1 MRAKVRGMT
10 LGEIAGE
17 ILLRLRRKFKRA
29 TSRDRIERAHIS
41 DRELQ
46 LALRKPLSDVAEQI
60 RHGKRTRLTEG
71 LKNAARTA
79 ALVKQLFPDSIDQTI
94 RAADEILHHRIRVFE
109 RVIDFGD
116 EIDWLADP
124 FTGIRWPMTHFT
136 RLQIVR
142 GDGSD
147 ARVAWELNRLHH
159 LTTLGR
165 AYLFTGDERY
175 TEEFLRQIASWNE
188 ANPTR
193 FGINWA
199 NAMEAAIR
207 AVNLIAAM
215 EMFRLSPLVTDKQ
228 VALLLKM
235 ILQHGRFIRANLEF
249 SYRAPSN
256 HYLSDLIGLF
266 AIGATIPDLKDS
278 RRWVKFSASG
288 LRFELM
294 RQVNADGVSY
304 EGTTGY
310 HRLVTEIFALFFT
323 LSRSVKI
330 SFPLTH
336 RHRLETMFR
345 FALHYIKPDNTAPM
359 LGDSDDGRLM
369 TFKDRPAVDHSYL
382 LSLGAALLGKSEF
395 KRSAQI
401 DEEALWWAGE
411 KGLEAFNALPEINTA
426 PASRAFRD
434 AQIFIERQGA
444 VYSIIDCGDHG
455 IRGRGS
461 HAHSDALSI
470 EVFAFDRTFLRD
482 PGTFAYT
489 GNTEMRNLFRSTPYH
504 NTVRIDQRD
513 ISRID
518 ESQLFALGENVRPKI
533 IRWKSDDDHDT
544 LEAEHHSYADLK
556 VIHRR
561 AVTFN
566 KNQLY
571 WLITDKFT
579 GEGHHTFEFFFN
591 FDAGLEVALDEDQR
605 AVAFSQQ
612 AGFVIAMISGHSMQA
627 EIAERWVS
635 LSYGERVAASGIIY
649 RFHGSVPFENKTLLV
664 PFRRGDESKAGRI
677 IDECGVGEWE
687 SGRVGEWESGGV

>member
-1 MRAKVRGMT
+1 MREKIRGMT
-10 LGEIAGE
+10 PDEIAGE
-17 ILLRLRRKFKRA
+17 TLLRLRRKLKRA
-29 TSRDRIERAHIS
+29 INRDRIERAYLS

-46 LALRKPLSDVAEQI
+46 LALRKPLTDVAERI
-60 RHGKRTRLTEG
+60 RRGKRAHLTEG
-71 LKNAARTA
+71 LKDAARTA
-79 ALVKQLFPDSIDQTI
+79 AIVKQLFPDSIEQTI
-94 RAADEILHHRIRVFE
+94 RAADEILCHRIRVFE
-109 RVIDFGD
+109 RIIDFGD

-124 FTGIRWPMTHFT
+124 FTAIRWPITHFT
-136 RLQIVR
+136 RLQVVR

-147 ARVAWELNRLHH
+147 ARIAWELNRLQH

-165 AYLFTGDERY
+165 AYLLTDDERY
-175 TEEFLRQIASWNE
+175 TEEFLRQIISWNE
-188 ANPTR
+188 ANPPR

-207 AVNLIAAM
+207 AVNLIAAL
-215 EMFRLSPLVTDKQ
+215 EMFRHSPLVTDEQ

-235 ILQHGRFIRANLEF
+235 IIQHGRFIRANLEF

-266 AIGATIPDLKDS
+266 AIGATMPDLKS
-278 RRWVKFSASG
+278 SPRWMKFSATR

-310 HRLVTEIFALFFT
+310 HRLVTEIFTLFFT
-323 LSRSVKI
+323 LSKAIRI

-345 FALHYIKPDNTAPM
+345 FALHYLKPDDTAPM
-359 LGDSDDGRLM
+359 IGDSDDGRLIR
-369 TFKDRPAVDHSYL
+369 FKERKSIDHSYL
-382 LSLGAALLGKSEF
+382 LSIGAALFGRSEF
-395 KRSAQI
+395 KHAARI

-411 KGLEAFNALPEINTA
+411 QGLDQFNSLAENTA
-426 PASRAFRD
+426 VTSRAFRD
-434 AQIFIERQGA
+434 AQIFIPRQGA

-461 HAHSDALSI
+461 HAHSDALSL
-470 EVFAFDRTFLRD
+470 EVFAFDKTFLRD

-504 NTVRIDQRD
+504 NTVRIDGRD

-518 ESQLFALGENVRPKI
+518 GRQLFALGKNVCPRI
-533 IRWKSDDDHDT
+533 IKWRSDDDRDL
-544 LEAEHHSYADLK
+544 LEAEHHAYADIK

-561 AVTFN
+561 AVMFD

-571 WLITDKFT
+571 WLITDSFT
-579 GEGHHTFEFFFN
+579 GEGDHTFEFFFN
-591 FDAGLEVALDEDQR
+591 LDAGLEVTLEDDQR
-605 AVAFSQQ
+605 AVAFSRE
-612 AGFVIAMISGHSMQA
+612 AGLIIAMISDHPMQA
-627 EIAERWVS
+627 EIAQRWVS
-635 LSYGERVAASGIIY
+635 PSYGERVAASGIIY
-649 RFHGSVPFENKTLLV
+649 RFHKSVPFENKTLLI
-664 PFRRGDESKAGRI
+664 PFRRGDESKVERI
-677 IDECGVGEWE
+677 FSEEVK
-687 SGRVGEWESGGV
+687 R